1 MLLIISSLIV
11 ILYTFIYGVIVYQ
24 NKRHINPGTG
34 KCISMAL
41 GMVSSLTIGLFF
53 AIALQGKLAESTVL
67 AILLCS
73 LLTFFISRPFGSLV
87 VIEALASGLMGSM
100 MGPMLGEML
109 PENQIFIMILAMDV
123 IYFLFV
129 FSIIMVI
136 NKEKIQNKA
145 ENSPTHRTN
154 SFLITLLVPLLLV
167 GVVAFLNGNHPESKS
182 EMNRH
187 QHMMMVNE

>member
-24 NKRHINPGTG
+24 NKRFINPGTG
-34 KCISMAL
+34 KCISMTI
-41 GMVSSLTIGLFF
+41 GMISSLTIGLFF
-53 AIALQGKLAESTVL
+53 AILLQGRLAESTVL

-100 MGPMLGEML
+100 MGAMLGEML

-123 IYFLFV
+123 IYFFFV
-129 FSIIMVI
+129 FSINMVI
-136 NKEKIQNKA
+136 NKEKVQHKLEI
-145 ENSPTHRTN
+145 PRTRSAN
-154 SFLITLLVPLLLV
+154 PFLITLLIPLLLV
-167 GVVAFLNGNHPESKS
+167 GVAAFFNGNHSESKS
-182 EMNRH
+182 EMNSH
-187 QHMMMVNE
+187 QHMMMNE